1 MKSRKGKNLPAESC
15 LGFDKL
21 SLAASG
27 INKMNA
33 F

>member
-1 MKSRKGKNLPAESC
+1 MKRRKGKNPAAESC

-21 SLAASG
+21 SLAAPG
-27 INKMNA
+27 ITEMNA